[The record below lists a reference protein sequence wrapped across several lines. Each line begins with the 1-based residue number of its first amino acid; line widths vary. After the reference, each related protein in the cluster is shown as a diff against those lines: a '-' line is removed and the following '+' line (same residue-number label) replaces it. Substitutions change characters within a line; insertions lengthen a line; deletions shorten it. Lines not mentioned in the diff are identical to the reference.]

1 MTNQAQPAPPK
12 RSTAVMRV
20 FNNVPKL
27 LLRSPLHGLMSKNVL
42 LLTFTGRKSGKRYT
56 LPLSYVQSGEQLL
69 LGTETP
75 WWKNLR
81 GGVPV
86 TIRLRGEQRTG
97 RADVVTDEH
106 GMREAYRT
114 ILTLYPGYGRFI
126 DVALDPDGQPNA
138 EAVARGR
145 ARGLVVIRIQLD
157 PPGTTSQ
164 RSAQS

>member
-1 MTNQAQPAPPK
+1 MTNQAQPARPK
-12 RSTAVMRV
+12 RNTAAIRL

-27 LLRSPLHGLMSKNVL
+27 LLRSPLHSLMSKNVL

-56 LPLSYVQSGEQLL
+56 LPLSYVQSGDQLL

-81 GGVPV
+81 GDVPV
-86 TIRLRGEQRTG
+86 TIRLRGQHRSG
-97 RADVVTDEH
+97 RADVVTDEQ

-126 DVALDPDGQPNA
+126 DVALDPDGQPNP
-138 EAVARGR
+138 EAVARAR
-145 ARGLVVIRIQLD
+145 QRGLVVIRIQLD
-157 PPGTTSQ
+157 PPGATS
-164 RSAQS
+164 R

>member
-1 MTNQAQPAPPK
+1 MTNQPPATPRK
-12 RSTAVMRV
+12 RSTTAMRL
-20 FNNVPKL
+20 FNNIPKL
-27 LLRSPLHGLMSKNVL
+27 LLRSPLHRLMSKNVL
-42 LLTFTGRKSGKRYT
+42 LLSFTGRKSNKRYT
-56 LPLSYVQSGEQLL
+56 LPLSYVQSGESLL
-69 LGTETP
+69 LGTQTP

-97 RADVVTDEH
+97 RADVITDER

-126 DVALDPDGQPNA
+126 DMALDPDGQPNA

-157 PPGTTSQ
+157 PSATASG
-164 RSAQS
+164 RSAQQ